1 MEIVFLGTG
10 TSHGVPV
17 IGCNCKTCQSKNPRN
32 KRTRSSIYVKFES
45 FSILVDTPPELRLQ
59 LLNNGIH
66 KVDAILY
73 THSHADHIM
82 GFDDIRAF
90 NLINKRPLPCYGNSS
105 TIKDIKRT
113 FNYIFNAVQMG
124 GGLPQVQLIEVNS
137 TFFIEDI
144 KIIPLPVKHGKLDI
158 LGYRFGR
165 IAYITDCSHIP
176 ESTYDKL
183 EGLDILIIDA
193 LRYRPHPTHMNI
205 SEALEVIEKTGVS
218 RAYLT
223 HLSHSVE
230 HEELKKNLPSWVRP
244 AYDGL
249 KIII

>member
-1 MEIVFLGTG
+1 MVTVLQLKISREPLIIFLTLYRWVEGYLRFN
-10 TSHGVPV
+10 S
-17 IGCNCKTCQSKNPRN
+17 
-32 KRTRSSIYVKFES
+32 
-45 FSILVDTPPELRLQ
+45 LRLI
-59 LLNNGIH
+59 LL
-66 KVDAILY
+66 
-73 THSHADHIM
+73 
-82 GFDDIRAF
+82 
-90 NLINKRPLPCYGNSS
+90 
-105 TIKDIKRT
+105 
-113 FNYIFNAVQMG
+113 
-124 GGLPQVQLIEVNS
+124 
-137 TFFIEDI
+137 FFIEDI

-230 HEELKKNLPSWVRP
+230 HEETKKRIYLHGLDLPMMV
-244 AYDGL
+244 
-249 KIII
+249 